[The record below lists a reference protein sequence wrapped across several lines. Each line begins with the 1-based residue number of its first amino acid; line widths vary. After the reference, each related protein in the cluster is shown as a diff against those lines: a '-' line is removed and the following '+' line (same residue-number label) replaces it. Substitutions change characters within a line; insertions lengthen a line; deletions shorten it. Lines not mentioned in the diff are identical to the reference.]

1 MSYFEQRERALLGD
15 AYDVLY
21 TAKQGVCRGLTVNTL
36 RMPPKQLHT
45 AIASLSP
52 SPFCENAFAITDDTF
67 RAGQHPY
74 HHAGAYYVQEP
85 SAAAPAALLQVQK
98 GDKVLDVCAA
108 PGGKSAQLAAAL
120 GGEGLLV
127 ANEFVAARA
136 AILKSNLERIGA
148 CNAVILNTDTAHLA
162 KAFPLYFD
170 KILVDAPCSGEG
182 MFRKEPQAVAQH
194 GEALVHSCAALGAE
208 ILDNAAACLAPGGT
222 MVYSTCTFSAQENE
236 AQIGAFLRRHT
247 DFYIVPCAVDFGTN
261 GEHARSAPYDY
272 SCEFA
277 RRIYPCHGGE
287 GHFMAK
293 LCRKTD
299 DDANTTS
306 APCTVKA
313 ARRAQRAGQSAQ
325 NSKPEPYAKAFLA
338 QYFPKLTAC
347 TLLQHNAS
355 IYLLPDTPLPD
366 FANLHLLCAGVL
378 AGSLVK
384 NRFEP
389 SHALFMAY
397 GALCENRE
405 MLTLHDTRTLA
416 WLRGEE
422 IDALTAK
429 NGYAA
434 VLVDGM
440 PIGFGKISGG
450 KVKNHYPKGLRNLK

>member
-170 KILVDAPCSGEG
+170 K
-182 MFRKEPQAVAQH
+182 
-194 GEALVHSCAALGAE
+194 
-208 ILDNAAACLAPGGT
+208 
-222 MVYSTCTFSAQENE
+222 
-236 AQIGAFLRRHT
+236 
-247 DFYIVPCAVDFGTN
+247 
-261 GEHARSAPYDY
+261 
-272 SCEFA
+272 
-277 RRIYPCHGGE
+277 
-287 GHFMAK
+287 
-293 LCRKTD
+293 
-299 DDANTTS
+299 
-306 APCTVKA
+306 
-313 ARRAQRAGQSAQ
+313 
-325 NSKPEPYAKAFLA
+325 
-338 QYFPKLTAC
+338 
-347 TLLQHNAS
+347 
-355 IYLLPDTPLPD
+355 
-366 FANLHLLCAGVL
+366 
-378 AGSLVK
+378 
-384 NRFEP
+384 
-389 SHALFMAY
+389 
-397 GALCENRE
+397 
-405 MLTLHDTRTLA
+405 
-416 WLRGEE
+416 
-422 IDALTAK
+422 
-429 NGYAA
+429 
-434 VLVDGM
+434 
-440 PIGFGKISGG
+440 
-450 KVKNHYPKGLRNLK
+450 